1 MDVQGLAELIDAI
14 AQRSNVLDGL
24 MHAGPLSDASNL
36 YFFREVY
43 GFLGSEIDEFRENV
57 LGRVMA
63 WVGTMALI
71 LMTLWIMIQGYRIV
85 IGQSRD
91 SMAALVTNSL
101 RATLIVT
108 VATSFAVGGTSLNT
122 WLTDD
127 LNQEITHVVT
137 GHDEN
142 AYDSIDRS
150 LGYMQLAIS
159 SIDSLDVGGSE
170 MVNDA
175 KNRTLWFT
183 GIGIAGPAITGGAL
197 LLLNKIAM
205 ALFVGFG
212 PIFILCLLFDQT
224 RQLFSKW
231 LFYGIGSLFSLAV
244 LSVMVALALDM
255 VLAVSAAFWAGTF
268 TGASQEGINSMALQ
282 QGGLGLILTV
292 LIVTAPPM
300 AASFFQ
306 GVLGQFSA
314 YNQFANPT
322 APQGHPTAMQAGS
335 SHAVSSA
342 SLQSAQMA
350 RGQQV
355 PTNYPAMLSTG
366 DPSQDVVRRHPTHT
380 KSPEGPV

>member
-1 MDVQGLAELIDAI
+1 MNPHALAMLA
-14 AQRSNVLDGL
+14 SLLPDGF
-24 MHAGPLSDASNL
+24 GPLGELARVGPMSDASNL

-71 LMTLWIMIQGYRIV
+71 LMTLWIMMQGYRIV

-101 RATLIVT
+101 RATLIVS
-108 VATSFAVGGTSLNT
+108 VATSFAIGGTSLNT
-122 WLTDD
+122 LLTDD
-127 LNQEITHVVT
+127 LNREITHVVT

-150 LGYMQLAIS
+150 LGYMQLAMS
-159 SIDSLDVGGSE
+159 SIDALDVGGSE
-170 MVNDA
+170 MVDDA
-175 KNRTLWFT
+175 KTRTLWFT

-205 ALFVGFG
+205 ALVVGFG
-212 PIFILCLLFDQT
+212 PVFILCLLFDQT

-231 LFYGIGSLFSLAV
+231 LFYGIGTLFSLAV

-255 VLAVSAAFWAGTF
+255 VLAVSAAFWVGKF
-268 TGASQEGINSMALQ
+268 TGANQEGINSMAMQ

-300 AASFFQ
+300 AASFFS

-314 YNQFANPT
+314 YNQFSNPST
-322 APQGHPTAMQAGS
+322 PPGQNTVHQVGSRYGGPDAGPAAPLTQATTPILALSSTDAAPMRDEIRPHQQRVPHP
-335 SHAVSSA
+335 
-342 SLQSAQMA
+342 
-350 RGQQV
+350 
-355 PTNYPAMLSTG
+355 
-366 DPSQDVVRRHPTHT
+366 
-380 KSPEGPV
+380 

>member
-1 MDVQGLAELIDAI
+1 MDIDAI
-14 AQRSNVLDGL
+14 AMLAGLFAGRSGQLGDLAGT
-24 MHAGPLSDASNL
+24 GPLSDASNL

-43 GFLGSEIDEFRENV
+43 AFLGGEIDEFRENV

-91 SMAALVTNSL
+91 SMAALVTDTL
-101 RATLIVT
+101 RATLIVSI
-108 VATSFAVGGTSLNT
+108 ATSFAIGGTSLNT
-122 WLTDD
+122 LLTDD
-127 LNQEITHVVT
+127 LNREITHVVT
-137 GHDEN
+137 GKNEN

-150 LGYMQLAIS
+150 LGYMQLAMS
-159 SIDSLDVGGSE
+159 SIDALDVGGSE
-170 MVNDA
+170 MVDDA
-175 KNRTLWFT
+175 KTRTMWFT

-205 ALFVGFG
+205 ALVVGFG

-224 RQLFSKW
+224 KQLFSKW
-231 LFYGIGSLFSLAV
+231 LFYGIGTLFSLAV

-255 VLAVSAAFWAGTF
+255 VLAVSSAFWVGKF
-268 TGASQEGINSMALQ
+268 TGANQEGINSMAMQ

-300 AASFFQ
+300 AAAFFS

-314 YNQFANPT
+314 YNQFSNPNIPPGQNT
-322 APQGHPTAMQAGS
+322 VHRAVGGYPGSDAGHPAPQGATPILALSSTAGAAFVRDEIRPHPQR
-335 SHAVSSA
+335 A
-342 SLQSAQMA
+342 S
-350 RGQQV
+350 
-355 PTNYPAMLSTG
+355 PPAF
-366 DPSQDVVRRHPTHT
+366 R
-380 KSPEGPV
+380 